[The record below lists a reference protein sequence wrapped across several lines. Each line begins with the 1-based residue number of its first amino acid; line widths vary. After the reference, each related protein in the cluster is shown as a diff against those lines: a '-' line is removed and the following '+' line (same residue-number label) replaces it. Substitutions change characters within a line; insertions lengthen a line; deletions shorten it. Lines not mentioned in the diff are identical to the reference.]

1 MGGEVRVSLLTCQN
15 VRMSWVKC
23 GGISADAL
31 LSKDLFPT
39 PGRSYPM
46 LVVLYIREVA
56 PKMPPQHSGWRNYNS
71 ICLDGTFPRNWYLK
85 PRNIETLKVRK
96 MKFWISF
103 RKMMF
108 SFQLWSFIGL
118 ASTGG
123 RNFVQQKQLG
133 GPSSWGAVSMVPY
146 GSVTSGVVPFN
157 RC

>member
-31 LSKDLFPT
+31 LSKDMFPT

-56 PKMPPQHSGWRNYNS
+56 PKMPRNIQVEGITNS
-71 ICLDGTFPRNWYLK
+71 ICLDGTPPRNWYLK
-85 PRNIETLKVRK
+85 VRNMEILKVR
-96 MKFWISF
+96 FWWSF
-103 RKMMF
+103 GFHFSMMF
-108 SFQLWSFIGL
+108 SFQLLSFIGL

-123 RNFVQQKQLG
+123 PNFVQQKQLG
-133 GPSSWGAVSMVPY
+133 GPSSWGALIH
-146 GSVTSGVVPFN
+146 GSVWLRYT
-157 RC
+157 RCGSV